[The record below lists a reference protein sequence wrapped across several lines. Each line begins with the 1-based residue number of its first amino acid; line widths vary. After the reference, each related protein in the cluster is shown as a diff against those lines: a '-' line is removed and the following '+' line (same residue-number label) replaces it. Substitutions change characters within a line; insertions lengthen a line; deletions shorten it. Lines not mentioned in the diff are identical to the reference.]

1 MENFKPPPSTR
12 PFDHPYGRFIGP
24 RPQKLAQSYPIRFNC
39 ETQPALFLFKCNL
52 FQGRKPGTNYL
63 WFLPH
68 LPIPSLD
75 ISTLFRFFLSRWT
88 ARKREKRGRG
98 KGRRSQL
105 LHQRV
110 SLSSKF
116 TLFLNIHGPPQQF
129 SNNIFR
135 SLKDLSF
142 LARCI
147 YIDRD
152 EILFPHKFLF
162 LHIRSTIPFLFTYS
176 SVLFSAAM
184 LKNSQSETLYPSF
197 FSISQHYSKHHL
209 IYPYIYAM
217 LCINVSNILSFLKIK
232 LSWLR
237 SFKLLLFSSQF
248 HQLDDPSSKRNHR
261 KLFVEQF

>member
-116 TLFLNIHGPPQQF
+116 TLFLNIHGPP
-129 SNNIFR
+129 NNFPTI
-135 SLKDLSF
+135 SLDLS
-142 LARCI
+142 RI
-147 YIDRD
+147 
-152 EILFPHKFLF
+152 FLF
-162 LHIRSTIPFLFTYS
+162 SRDVYTSIGMKSCFLINFYFSISVPRFHFYLHIPPSYS
-176 SVLFSAAM
+176 RPQF
-184 LKNSQSETLYPSF
+184 KNSQSETLYPSF

-217 LCINVSNILSFLKIK
+217 LCINVSNILSFL
-232 LSWLR
+232 
-237 SFKLLLFSSQF
+237 
-248 HQLDDPSSKRNHR
+248 
-261 KLFVEQF
+261 

>member
-1 MENFKPPPSTR
+1 MVFTTPTDTITR
-12 PFDHPYGRFIGP
+12 HKY
-24 RPQKLAQSYPIRFNC
+24 
-39 ETQPALFLFKCNL
+39 
-52 FQGRKPGTNYL
+52 
-63 WFLPH
+63 
-68 LPIPSLD
+68 
-75 ISTLFRFFLSRWT
+75 
-88 ARKREKRGRG
+88 
-98 KGRRSQL
+98 
-105 LHQRV
+105 
-110 SLSSKF
+110 SLSLFSFPMNCQKEGKKGEREGEEESVTPPARLSFLEIHSFSKYSWS
-116 TLFLNIHGPPQQF
+116 PQQF

-217 LCINVSNILSFLKIK
+217 LCINVSNILSFL
-232 LSWLR
+232 
-237 SFKLLLFSSQF
+237 
-248 HQLDDPSSKRNHR
+248 
-261 KLFVEQF
+261 

>member
-88 ARKREKRGRG
+88 ARKREKRERG
-98 KGRRSQL
+98 KGRRRRRSQL

-184 LKNSQSETLYPSF
+184 FKNSQSETLYPSF
-197 FSISQHYSKHHL
+197 FSISQYYSKHRL
-209 IYPYIYAM
+209 IYLYI
-217 LCINVSNILSFLKIK
+217 CHVSMSQIYCPFYKTFMTSI
-232 LSWLR
+232 
-237 SFKLLLFSSQF
+237 KLLLFSSQF

>member
-1 MENFKPPPSTR
+1 MQFVSRKKTR
-12 PFDHPYGRFIGP
+12 
-24 RPQKLAQSYPIRFNC
+24 
-39 ETQPALFLFKCNL
+39 
-52 FQGRKPGTNYL
+52 NYL

-88 ARKREKRGRG
+88 ARKREKRERG
-98 KGRRSQL
+98 KGRRRRRSQL

-184 LKNSQSETLYPSF
+184 FKNSQSETLYPSF

-217 LCINVSNILSFLKIK
+217 LCINVSNILSFL
-232 LSWLR
+232 
-237 SFKLLLFSSQF
+237 
-248 HQLDDPSSKRNHR
+248 
-261 KLFVEQF
+261 